1 MQRDEIIKLAMEY
14 GFTGGFDAQGE
25 LTYDATFVNA
35 VTEAVYRERRA
46 CYDLLLEMHTLANG
60 SHNAYHCA
68 AVRILELP

>member
-1 MQRDEIIKLAMEY
+1 MTEKDIIKLAMEY

-25 LTYDATFVNA
+25 LTYDAVFV
-35 VTEAVYRERRA
+35 EAVAEAVSRQRKA

-68 AVRILELP
+68 AVRILEMP

>member
-1 MQRDEIIKLAMEY
+1 MTEKDIIKLAMEY